1 MAEVGNFTK
10 AAEQLYLSRAV
21 LSQSVARLEKELQVE
36 IFRRERGAIALT
48 PAGRVLVEEG
58 RKILTKDLI
67 KGAKG

>member
-1 MAEVGNFTK
+1 MGNFTK
-10 AAEQLYLSRAV
+10 AAEQLYLSQMA

-36 IFRRERGAIALT
+36 IFRRERGAITLT

-58 RKILTKDLI
+58 RKILSKDLI